1 MLLPRW
7 HFGDMDYRRTYRS
20 AAIAFADLVGRIPP
34 DRLDAPGLG
43 EWSLRDL
50 LGHTVSSAL
59 RQVPGVLASP
69 APVVVTATPEGYFAA
84 ARQADPGLVAAV
96 VAAST
101 EDARDTGKALGD
113 NPMDAISGFVGQAT
127 AALARVGDDDF
138 VATPV
143 GGMRVRDWLPT
154 RTFELVVHGS
164 DAAAATG
171 LAITLDPEVLAE
183 AAALAARTAVAVG
196 EGATVL
202 RALTGRGPLPPAFSV
217 V

>member
-1 MLLPRW
+1 
-7 HFGDMDYRRTYRS
+7 MDYRRTYRS
-20 AAIAFADLVGRIPP
+20 AAIAFADLAARIPP
-34 DRLDAPGLG
+34 DRLDGPGLG

-59 RQVPGVLASP
+59 RQVPGVLATP
-69 APVVVTATPEGYFAA
+69 APEVVTAAPEGYFATVRRTA
-84 ARQADPGLVAAV
+84 PEIVAAA

-113 NPMDAISGFVGQAT
+113 EPVDAISGFVGQAT

-164 DAAAATG
+164 DAAVAAG
-171 LAITLDPEVLAE
+171 VGIALDPDVLAE
-183 AAALAARTAVAVG
+183 AAALAARIAVANG
-196 EGATVL
+196 EGPVVL
-202 RALTGRGPLPPAFSV
+202 RALTGRGPLPAGFSV
-217 V
+217 I